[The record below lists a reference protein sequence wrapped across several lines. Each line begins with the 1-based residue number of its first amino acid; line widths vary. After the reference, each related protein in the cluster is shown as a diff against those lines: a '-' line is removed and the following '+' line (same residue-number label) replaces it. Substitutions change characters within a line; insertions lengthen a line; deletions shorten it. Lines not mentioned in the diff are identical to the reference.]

1 LDNGKRPTP
10 TNTTKIKGCCK
21 HQSSPHTPKKNK
33 VLLEELLIIFW
44 MMGRKKGTKTTRR
57 KWLNTHP

>member
-21 HQSSPHTPKKNK
+21 HQSSPHTEENFEFCRKIAYDILDAGKK
-33 VLLEELLIIFW
+33 E
-44 MMGRKKGTKTTRR
+44 TKTTR
-57 KWLNTHP
+57 KW